1 MIARYG
7 FQARYGLAAGSNP
20 AGPAN
25 LRLQRKLRHRRP
37 GRGLVGSAYC
47 FPAVLKRERSQ
58 LGSAYCVRRSP
69 SRSSMTFGRQRACQ
83 AERAS
88 ASAFCSSGV
97 CGGAARMTP
106 EPLMLKPVD
115 WLGVGGIPA
124 AMAAALAAA
133 AAAAAF
139 AAFAASAARPW
150 SIDHVSCGADAVDE
164 TCGADAVAESCCA
177 DAVEFQAATMNKA
190 PRTVRILKSLKE
202 MEWSINQRLRTE

>member
-150 SIDHVSCGADAVDE
+150 SIDHVSCCAD
-164 TCGADAVAESCCA
+164 ESCCA
-177 DAVEFQAATMNKA
+177 NAVEFQAATMSKA
-190 PRTVRILKSLKE
+190 PRIVRILKNLEE
-202 MEWSINQRLRTE
+202 MKWSISPPTPR